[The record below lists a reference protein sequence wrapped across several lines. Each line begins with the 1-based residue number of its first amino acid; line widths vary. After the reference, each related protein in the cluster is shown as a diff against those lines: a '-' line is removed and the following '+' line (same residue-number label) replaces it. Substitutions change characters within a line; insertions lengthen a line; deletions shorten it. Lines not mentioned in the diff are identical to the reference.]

1 MKGMIICYRRASGQ
15 DFDNIVNLQN
25 LNLEANL
32 DSEQKQNGFL
42 SGQFSAA
49 QFRLIDSDGGVVV
62 AVAAAGDDCNTSG
75 NPDDTSGEV
84 KAYLCAS
91 SVAFNMSFALP
102 RAMIESFPQA
112 IYQDRPLSEQKVL
125 IAGPVCVDSA
135 YRGQGVVGELY
146 RTLFTL
152 VPKSYEAAVVFVS
165 LDNPRSISAHVKL
178 GMNQVSKFCFNEKEY
193 VIMAC
198 SIS

>member
-1 MKGMIICYRRASGQ
+1 MAISYRRARGQ
-15 DFDNIVNLQN
+15 DFENIVTLQN
-25 LNLEANL
+25 LYLEANL
-32 DSEQKQNGFL
+32 GTEQKQDGFL
-42 SGQFSAA
+42 SGQFTSE
-49 QFRLIDSDGGVVV
+49 QFRLMDLDGGVVV
-62 AVAAAGDDCNTSG
+62 AVAGDESNAAS
-75 NPDDTSGEV
+75 EV

-91 SVAFNMSFALP
+91 SQAFNMSFALP

-112 IYQDRPLSEQKVL
+112 TYKGRPLSEQNLL

-146 RTLFTL
+146 STLFAL
-152 VPKSYEAAVVFVS
+152 VPNLYEVVVVFVS
-165 LDNPRSISAHVKL
+165 LDNPRSISAHAKL
-178 GMNQVSKFCFNEKEY
+178 GMNEVSTFCFNEKEY

>member
-1 MKGMIICYRRASGQ
+1 MTISYRRASGQ

-49 QFRLIDSDGGVVV
+49 QFRLIDADGGVVV
-62 AVAAAGDDCNTSG
+62 AVAAVGHDGNASG
-75 NPDDTSGEV
+75 NASGGSDEV
-84 KAYLCAS
+84 RAYLCAS

-112 IYQDRPLSEQKVL
+112 IYQGRPLSEQNVL

-146 RTLFTL
+146 RALFTI
-152 VPKSYEAAVVFVS
+152 VPRLYEAAVVFVS
-165 LDNPRSISAHVKL
+165 LDNPRSISAHAKL

-198 SIS
+198 SISC